1 MNSSNNPDP
10 ASASASKQLF
20 ARIRT
25 WLKIC
30 SLLLA
35 GLILAKILGIEVF
48 IEIEYDGEPILA
60 ALTRIETYL
69 IPLAA
74 LLAYLL
80 LNWLWQRVR
89 RSQDPE

>member
-1 MNSSNNPDP
+1 MASSNKPGR
-10 ASASASKQLF
+10 SSVSASKTLLT
-20 ARIRT
+20 RIRA

-30 SLLLA
+30 SLLLV
-35 GLILAKILGIEVF
+35 GLILAKLLGIEIFV
-48 IEIEYDGEPILA
+48 EIEYDGEPILA

-80 LNWLWQRVR
+80 LTWLWQRFKHSR
-89 RSQDPE
+89 DRE

>member
-1 MNSSNNPDP
+1 MRSSNNPDRAP
-10 ASASASKQLF
+10 ASARGQLLS
-20 ARIRT
+20 RIGT

-35 GLILAKILGIEVF
+35 GLILAKLLGIEV
-48 IEIEYDGEPILA
+48 IVEIEYDGEPMLA

-80 LNWLWQRVR
+80 LTWLWHRLKQP
-89 RSQDPE
+89 QDRE